1 MDIVDL
7 REFYGSKLGLAT
19 RRSLAGRLRPRLA
32 GIAGGTVM
40 GLGYATPYLSDCIVR
55 PEAQLAFM
63 MARQGVFRWPE
74 EGAVQ
79 SALVDECDLPLLES
93 VIDVALVV
101 HGLELTD
108 APQEMLRE
116 IWRVL
121 APQGRLFLVVP
132 NRRGVWA
139 RFDASPFG
147 HGQPFSRPQLS
158 ALLKESQFSVVSW
171 SHALYFPPSTR
182 SAMLSA
188 APALEGFGS
197 RLMPALSGVIIVEAT
212 KQVYAIASGKRLRRL
227 PARGR
232 PALAPVPAKGAWRHP

>member
-1 MDIVDL
+1 MAEQSIAHAL
-7 REFYGSKLGLAT
+7 SGIWPPLPEERLLGF
-19 RRSLAGRLRPRLA
+19 GF
-32 GIAGGTVM
+32 
-40 GLGYATPYLSDCIVR
+40 ATPYLERVR
-55 PEAQLAFM
+55 AGTERSFAFM
-63 MARQGVFRWPE
+63 PAGQ
-74 EGAVQ
+74 GAVNWPPGEL
-79 SALVDECDLPLLES
+79 SATALVFEEELPLPDSSVDRILMVHALEFAENPRES
-93 VIDVALVV
+93 LK
-101 HGLELTD
+101 
-108 APQEMLRE
+108 EM
-116 IWRVL
+116 WRVL
-121 APQGRLFLVVP
+121 APGGRLVIVVP

-182 SAMLSA
+182 SAVLSA